1 MHVVNFWDRANLVYR
16 YGHIVR
22 DTVKRNRVAINR
34 QEGRARVIVTRL
46 SNRTGS
52 QNCLSFG
59 FQFVTLSND
68 WLNEFPFRWVVPFEH
83 ALDVG
88 MAADAD
94 CVKLFR
100 DSVQLFWIVD
110 VFRKDPFAHVIGR
123 PMREVASVFDERS
136 TKRREN
142 IE

>member
-68 WLNEFPFRWVVPFEH
+68 WLNEFPFRWVVPFE
-83 ALDVG
+83 LPWMWEWPQMQTVSN
-88 MAADAD
+88 
-94 CVKLFR
+94 C
-100 DSVQLFWIVD
+100 
-110 VFRKDPFAHVIGR
+110 FAIRFSFFG
-123 PMREVASVFDERS
+123 S
-136 TKRREN
+136 
-142 IE
+142 